1 VLILMYFKSS
11 LSFLPHQEANP
22 ARNQEHATEQG
33 ERQLCAVGRIA
44 SRGEADEQVVL
55 CLAFAR

>member
-1 VLILMYFKSS
+1 MYFKSS